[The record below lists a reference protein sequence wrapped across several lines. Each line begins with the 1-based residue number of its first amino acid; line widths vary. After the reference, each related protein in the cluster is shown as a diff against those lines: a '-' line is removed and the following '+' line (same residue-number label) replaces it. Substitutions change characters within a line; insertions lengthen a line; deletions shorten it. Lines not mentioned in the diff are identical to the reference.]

1 VTPLVLYLVGLV
13 VLAAATT
20 SAYLAMRDVMAIGGS
35 CASGGPYE
43 VAVPCPKGTGTL
55 MVGGIFG
62 WFLGAGLTGVA
73 GSQLPGDYGSLALLA
88 WPGLF
93 LSLGW
98 NFLDFGFDPADGGG
112 TDAGLVFCGVLF
124 FLMGGVPLL
133 FGLKGLARAL
143 WPAPTP
149 REASGRWHLSGQVRA
164 ATSRAEPRIVDARSS
179 RARTGSKAK
188 PAPTEPRAG
197 KPAPATAPVDASPVD
212 APPADA
218 TPEDAPTVDGDAGS
232 GGDIV
237 GELERLTDLHSRGAL
252 DDDEFER
259 AKDILL
265 GAGEDRP

>member
-1 VTPLVLYLVGLV
+1 VARPFDPGIDLV
-13 VLAAATT
+13 VRVHVVHLASPPVLGTVSSVVPT
-20 SAYLAMRDVMAIGGS
+20 KRCQEREST
-35 CASGGPYE
+35 E
-43 VAVPCPKGTGTL
+43 VRRRRRRARP
-55 MVGGIFG
+55 
-62 WFLGAGLTGVA
+62 AGVA
-73 GSQLPGDYGSLALLA
+73 GPV
-88 WPGLF
+88 

-149 REASGRWHLSGQVRA
+149 PEASGRWRLSGQVRA
-164 ATSRAEPRIVDARSS
+164 ATSRAQPRIVDARSR
-179 RARTGSKAK
+179 RARTGSKARL
-188 PAPTEPRAG
+188 APTEPRAG

-237 GELERLTDLHSRGAL
+237 GELERLTDLHRRGAL